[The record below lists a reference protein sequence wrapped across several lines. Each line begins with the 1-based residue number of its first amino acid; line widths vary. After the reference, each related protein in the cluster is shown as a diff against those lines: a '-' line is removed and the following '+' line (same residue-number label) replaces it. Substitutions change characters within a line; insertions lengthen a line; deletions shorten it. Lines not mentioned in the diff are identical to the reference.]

1 MKHSEDGKV
10 AGVKFRVTGNGMDET
25 VTTQNDGTISIAN
38 LKPGEYTVTELS
50 DNRYEPQEPQTV
62 TVVSGRTAVVTFSN
76 TLKRGRLEVTKS
88 SEDNLVEGVKFHLF
102 GTSLSGL
109 TVDEYAVTDETGT
122 AHFDNILISGNT
134 SYTLEEVDA
143 AERYVVPAD
152 QEAVIYWNDVTER
165 SFTNT
170 LKKFRVEVVK
180 RDIETGSAQ
189 GDASLA
195 GARYGLYQAGNLV
208 AEYTTNANGGFVTD
222 YFICG
227 DGWTI
232 REIAP
237 SEGYLLDETIY
248 EIPSDASN
256 FKVELN
262 DLDLTVH
269 EQIIKGSIRL
279 VKHID
284 KPDPDVETELE
295 VTDSSEPM
303 PVLEDVILQTE
314 PVLEEEMLNSD
325 RVLPGEPDSDKIE
338 SESEEIESDTVVM
351 DDALDSEPEVTAET
365 EELSETEPVLDEVE
379 QPTPVPDDEIKPSGG
394 EGLIE
399 QPEEGAKFQIYLA
412 SAGSYDA
419 AKENERD
426 LLVTDGDGFA
436 VSKDLPYGRYRVHQI
451 EGMDGQAFIADFTV
465 FICENGQTYSY
476 ILNNQTTSSLIRVE
490 KRDAETGNIIAAAN
504 VGFQVR
510 DLSTNELIIQT
521 VYYAAE
527 EIPAADGSVIPADGL
542 IEILAIGADGTGNCS
557 SDLPQGSYYLQE
569 RTTNG
574 SYILNDTKYP
584 VIFTYAGQDIATVRL
599 AANDGQAIINE
610 LIYGSVS
617 GKKLDD
623 AGNALEGALIGLFT
637 TDEGEFNEETA
648 VLTTTSAED
657 GSFHFENIPKG
668 IWYIREIR
676 QPEGYVLCA
685 DIFPIEISENEQI
698 VEIEIVNERI
708 RATLSLTKI
717 DEEYPDHKLSGA
729 EFEVYRDVNGN
740 KELDKEDTLLGLMEE
755 MEAGFYEMKDVEFG
769 GVLVRE
775 KTAPEGF
782 YLDENVYYVS
792 IESDG
797 ETYTVENKAGVGF
810 INQAHRGNLKI
821 IKTSSDGKLEGFTFR
836 ISGEDYDRT
845 FTTGSDGIIFIENL
859 RVGKYTVT
867 ELDDEM
873 SEGYR
878 RPDPVTVELVTDETL
893 TVNVHNEKVTVDVP
907 KTGDD
912 SNLWIWGS
920 LLGLSALGAG
930 ALVFVDYKRRKRIV
944 KK

>member
-1 MKHSEDGKV
+1 M
-10 AGVKFRVTGNGMDET
+10 
-25 VTTQNDGTISIAN
+25 
-38 LKPGEYTVTELS
+38 
-50 DNRYEPQEPQTV
+50 
-62 TVVSGRTAVVTFSN
+62 
-76 TLKRGRLEVTKS
+76 
-88 SEDNLVEGVKFHLF
+88 
-102 GTSLSGL
+102 
-109 TVDEYAVTDETGT
+109 
-122 AHFDNILISGNT
+122 
-134 SYTLEEVDA
+134 
-143 AERYVVPAD
+143 
-152 QEAVIYWNDVTER
+152 
-165 SFTNT
+165 
-170 LKKFRVEVVK
+170 
-180 RDIETGSAQ
+180 
-189 GDASLA
+189 
-195 GARYGLYQAGNLV
+195 
-208 AEYTTNANGGFVTD
+208 
-222 YFICG
+222 
-227 DGWTI
+227 
-232 REIAP
+232 
-237 SEGYLLDETIY
+237 
-248 EIPSDASN
+248 
-256 FKVELN
+256 
-262 DLDLTVH
+262 
-269 EQIIKGSIRL
+269 
-279 VKHID
+279 
-284 KPDPDVETELE
+284 
-295 VTDSSEPM
+295 
-303 PVLEDVILQTE
+303 
-314 PVLEEEMLNSD
+314 
-325 RVLPGEPDSDKIE
+325 
-338 SESEEIESDTVVM
+338 
-351 DDALDSEPEVTAET
+351 
-365 EELSETEPVLDEVE
+365 
-379 QPTPVPDDEIKPSGG
+379 
-394 EGLIE
+394 
-399 QPEEGAKFQIYLA
+399 
-412 SAGSYDA
+412 
-419 AKENERD
+419 
-426 LLVTDGDGFA
+426 
-436 VSKDLPYGRYRVHQI
+436 
-451 EGMDGQAFIADFTV
+451 
-465 FICENGQTYSY
+465 
-476 ILNNQTTSSLIRVE
+476 
-490 KRDAETGNIIAAAN
+490 
-504 VGFQVR
+504 
-510 DLSTNELIIQT
+510 
-521 VYYAAE
+521 
-527 EIPAADGSVIPADGL
+527 
-542 IEILAIGADGTGNCS
+542 
-557 SDLPQGSYYLQE
+557 
-569 RTTNG
+569 
-574 SYILNDTKYP
+574 
-584 VIFTYAGQDIATVRL
+584 RL

-845 FTTGSDGIIFIENL
+845 FTTGRDGIIFIENL

>member
-1 MKHSEDGKV
+1 MSAKV
-10 AGVKFRVTGNGMDET
+10 PV
-25 VTTQNDGTISIAN
+25 
-38 LKPGEYTVTELS
+38 GE
-50 DNRYEPQEPQTV
+50 
-62 TVVSGRTAVVTFSN
+62 A
-76 TLKRGRLEVTKS
+76 
-88 SEDNLVEGVKFHLF
+88 
-102 GTSLSGL
+102 
-109 TVDEYAVTDETGT
+109 
-122 AHFDNILISGNT
+122 
-134 SYTLEEVDA
+134 
-143 AERYVVPAD
+143 
-152 QEAVIYWNDVTER
+152 
-165 SFTNT
+165 
-170 LKKFRVEVVK
+170 
-180 RDIETGSAQ
+180 
-189 GDASLA
+189 
-195 GARYGLYQAGNLV
+195 
-208 AEYTTNANGGFVTD
+208 
-222 YFICG
+222 
-227 DGWTI
+227 
-232 REIAP
+232 
-237 SEGYLLDETIY
+237 
-248 EIPSDASN
+248 
-256 FKVELN
+256 
-262 DLDLTVH
+262 
-269 EQIIKGSIRL
+269 
-279 VKHID
+279 
-284 KPDPDVETELE
+284 
-295 VTDSSEPM
+295 
-303 PVLEDVILQTE
+303 
-314 PVLEEEMLNSD
+314 
-325 RVLPGEPDSDKIE
+325 
-338 SESEEIESDTVVM
+338 
-351 DDALDSEPEVTAET
+351 
-365 EELSETEPVLDEVE
+365 
-379 QPTPVPDDEIKPSGG
+379 
-394 EGLIE
+394 
-399 QPEEGAKFQIYLA
+399 
-412 SAGSYDA
+412 
-419 AKENERD
+419 
-426 LLVTDGDGFA
+426 
-436 VSKDLPYGRYRVHQI
+436 
-451 EGMDGQAFIADFTV
+451 
-465 FICENGQTYSY
+465 
-476 ILNNQTTSSLIRVE
+476 
-490 KRDAETGNIIAAAN
+490 
-504 VGFQVR
+504 
-510 DLSTNELIIQT
+510 
-521 VYYAAE
+521 
-527 EIPAADGSVIPADGL
+527 
-542 IEILAIGADGTGNCS
+542 
-557 SDLPQGSYYLQE
+557 
-569 RTTNG
+569 
-574 SYILNDTKYP
+574 
-584 VIFTYAGQDIATVRL
+584 
-599 AANDGQAIINE
+599 
-610 LIYGSVS
+610 
-617 GKKLDD
+617 
-623 AGNALEGALIGLFT
+623 
-637 TDEGEFNEETA
+637 NEETA

>member
-1 MKHSEDGKV
+1 MKNLANGVIETTDGRYIRILEIEPINFMLRSDEEQFNIISSFASWLKISPMRMQFKSMTRKADSDRHVAMVRAELEAEENESCKRLGEGYIRLIKDVGSREALTRRFFLIFQYEELRRGDGEDYGQV
-10 AGVKFRVTGNGMDET
+10 LSMMQAAEQTARAYFFQCGNSILDPKDPDEAT
-25 VTTQNDGTISIAN
+25 AEI
-38 LKPGEYTVTELS
+38 LYMFF
-50 DNRYEPQEPQTV
+50 NRR
-62 TVVSGRTAVVTFSN
+62 SC
-76 TLKRGRLEVTKS
+76 
-88 SEDNLVEGVKFHLF
+88 
-102 GTSLSGL
+102 
-109 TVDEYAVTDETGT
+109 VDEPFQSRV
-122 AHFDNILISGNT
+122 N
-134 SYTLEEVDA
+134 
-143 AERYVVPAD
+143 RVVIDTMATK
-152 QEAVIYWNDVTER
+152 QKVIGIDPVPH
-165 SFTNT
+165 
-170 LKKFRVEVVK
+170 
-180 RDIETGSAQ
+180 
-189 GDASLA
+189 
-195 GARYGLYQAGNLV
+195 
-208 AEYTTNANGGFVTD
+208 
-222 YFICG
+222 
-227 DGWTI
+227 I
-232 REIAP
+232 RI
-237 SEGYLLDETIY
+237 
-248 EIPSDASN
+248 SN
-256 FKVELN
+256 FLAPRGIDLN
-262 DLDLTVH
+262 H
-269 EQIIKGSIRL
+269 
-279 VKHID
+279 HHY
-284 KPDPDVETELE
+284 
-295 VTDSSEPM
+295 
-303 PVLEDVILQTE
+303 
-314 PVLEEEMLNSD
+314 
-325 RVLPGEPDSDKIE
+325 
-338 SESEEIESDTVVM
+338 VVM
-351 DDALDSEPEVTAET
+351 DGLYYTF
-365 EELSETEPVLDEVE
+365 LY
-379 QPTPVPDDEIKPSGG
+379 IKGNGYPSMVR
-394 EGLIE
+394 
-399 QPEEGAKFQIYLA
+399 
-412 SAGSYDA
+412 AGW
-419 AKENERD
+419 
-426 LLVTDGDGFA
+426 
-436 VSKDLPYGRYRVHQI
+436 
-451 EGMDGQAFIADFTV
+451 M
-465 FICENGQTYSY
+465 
-476 ILNNQTTSSLIRVE
+476 SSLINAGEGVDVDVFLRRENRSKSIDKVAQRIRLNRTKLKSMQDTSSDYE
-490 KRDAETGNIIAAAN
+490 ELANSIQSGYYIKHGLSNNEDLFYLSIFVTVSAKSYEELMWRKQQMVDMLKSMDMYVSDCRFQQEAAFRSVMPFVKMAPSLETKSQRNVLTSGAASTYMFTSFEMSDDTGVLLGINRHNNSLCIVDLFNTKKNKNANLNLLGTSGAGKTFTMQLLALRMRMRGIQCFILAPIKGHEFRRACKKIGGEFIKIAPGSPHCINIMEIRHTISPEMELIDEIDYSEMDSMLARKIQQLMT
-504 VGFQVR
+504 FFSLLIP
-510 DLSTNELIIQT
+510 DMTNEEEQMLDEALI
-521 VYYAAE
+521 
-527 EIPAADGSVIPADGL
+527 
-542 IEILAIGADGTGNCS
+542 
-557 SDLPQGSYYLQE
+557 
-569 RTTNG
+569 R
-574 SYILNDTKYP
+574 
-584 VIFTYAGQDIATVRL
+584 TYAKFGITHD
-599 AANDGQAIINE
+599 NDSLYIDRITNPPRMKA
-610 LIYGSVS
+610 
-617 GKKLDD
+617 
-623 AGNALEGALIGLFT
+623 T